1 METTVGN
8 QNMQPKVDQ
17 LRLHTAGGS
26 TKKFLIKNQEEQ
38 THEKAFT
45 LIEKTILHEILGHD
59 TCVL

>member
-1 METTVGN
+1 
-8 QNMQPKVDQ
+8 MQPKVDQ